1 MQYTLRIGLLVSS
14 ENAVLTF
21 ADHVRARSADD
32 NVAIR
37 FDNESLTYREWCSG
51 VASRAALWLDIL
63 RSRPEGTSPHIGV
76 LLENTPEF
84 TMWLGVAAV
93 TGSVIVGINP
103 TRRGAELARD
113 ISHTSCQ
120 IVVTE
125 SSQVDLL
132 DGLDLGFTE
141 GGVIVVESDN
151 YAQKIA
157 GYAGALLP
165 TAQEC
170 PVNSGDTF
178 LLLFTSGTSGAP
190 KAVITSHQR
199 LGFVAQSMNMII
211 ALTPEDTTYI
221 CMPLFHSNALFTAWA
236 PSLVY
241 GSTIALR
248 RKFSASEFLSDVR
261 KFGATYFNYVGKPL
275 TYILATPEQDDDR
288 DNPLRRG
295 FGNEGSEIDLLRFA
309 ERFDCKLTDGYGQ
322 TETGA
327 SIVRVP
333 NMPTGSLGIAAQA
346 TITVRDPATNQEC
359 PRAIFDT
366 DGRLTN
372 SEEATGEIVN
382 GGGGT
387 FEGYWNNAAANNE
400 RIRDGAYWT
409 GDLAYRD
416 ENGFFYFAG
425 RSADWMRVD
434 GENFAGAPI
443 ERILMRHPDVI
454 LSAVYGIPDFDMG
467 DRVMAAVQ
475 IQPGTKFDIDEF
487 AEFLRAQSDLGPKW
501 IPSFV
506 QIVKE
511 FPMTPSNKVIKRELV
526 QRRWHDAENDANA
539 KIWWRKGKETH
550 FEVFGREQ
558 AQELRAKFAAHQRE
572 GLLN

>member
-1 MQYTLRIGLLVSS
+1 MSS
-14 ENAVLTF
+14 EVKSLTF
-21 ADHVRARSADD
+21 ADHVRARSSDD

-37 FDNESLTYREWCSG
+37 FENETLTYRQWCAG
-51 VASRAALWLDIL
+51 VAERAALWLGIL
-63 RSRPEGTSPHIGV
+63 KDRPAGSAPHIGV

-84 TMWLGVAAV
+84 TMWLGAAAV
-93 TGSVIVGINP
+93 TGSVVVGINP

-113 ISHTSCQ
+113 ITHTSCQ

-125 SSQVDLL
+125 ISQVALL
-132 DGLDLGFTE
+132 DGLDLGDANGFIFVTE
-141 GGVIVVESDN
+141 SNEYAESVN
-151 YAQKIA
+151 A
-157 GYAGALLP
+157 YAGAILP
-165 TAQEC
+165 TSEDC
-170 PVNSGDTF
+170 HVDPSDTF

-190 KAVITSHQR
+190 KAVVTSHQR
-199 LGFVAQSMNMII
+199 LHFVAQSMNMLI

-261 KFGATYFNYVGKPL
+261 TFGATYFNYVGKPL
-275 TYILATPEQDDDR
+275 TYVLATPEKVDDR

-333 NMPTGSLGIAAQA
+333 NMPTGSLGVAAQA

-366 DGRLTN
+366 DRRLLN
-372 SEEATGEIVN
+372 AEEATGEIVN

-387 FEGYWNNAAANNE
+387 FEGYWNNPEANSE

-416 ENGFFYFAG
+416 ADGFSYFAG

-443 ERILMRHPDVI
+443 EGILMRHPNVI
-454 LSAVYGIPDFDMG
+454 LAAVYGIPDFDMG
-467 DRVMAAVQ
+467 DRVMAALQ
-475 IQPGTKFDIDEF
+475 LQPGTTIDPAEF

-501 IPSFV
+501 VPSFV
-506 QIVKE
+506 QIVVD

-526 QRRWHDAENDANA
+526 LRRWHDVERHDDVQL
-539 KIWWRKGKETH
+539 WWRPSKEIAFSQFTRV
-550 FEVFGREQ
+550 E
-558 AQELRAKFAAHQRE
+558 ATELRAKFAANNR
-572 GLLN
+572 GALLD

>member
-1 MQYTLRIGLLVSS
+1 VSS
-14 ENAVLTF
+14 EVKSLTF
-21 ADHVRARSADD
+21 ADHVRARSSDD
-32 NVAIR
+32 NVAIL
-37 FDNESLTYREWCSG
+37 FENETLTYRQWCAG
-51 VASRAALWLDIL
+51 VAERAALWLSIL
-63 RSRPEGTSPHIGV
+63 KERPTGSAPHIGV
-76 LLENTPEF
+76 LLENTTEF
-84 TMWLGVAAV
+84 TMWLGAAAV
-93 TGSVIVGINP
+93 TGSVVVGINP
-103 TRRGAELARD
+103 TRRGVELARD
-113 ISHTSCQ
+113 ITHTSCQ
-120 IVVTE
+120 IVITE
-125 SSQVDLL
+125 SSQVSLL
-132 DGLDLGFTE
+132 DGLDLGDANGFIFVTE
-141 GGVIVVESDN
+141 SNEYAESVN
-151 YAQKIA
+151 A
-157 GYAGALLP
+157 YAGAILP
-165 TAQEC
+165 TSEDC
-170 PVNSGDTF
+170 HVDPSDTF

-199 LGFVAQSMNMII
+199 LNFVAQSMNMII
-211 ALTPEDTTYI
+211 ALAPEDTTYI

-248 RKFSASEFLSDVR
+248 RKFSASEFLNDVR

-288 DNPLRRG
+288 VNPLRRG

-327 SIVRVP
+327 SIVRIP
-333 NMPTGSLGIAAQA
+333 NMPAGSLGVAAQA

-359 PRAIFDT
+359 PRAIFDN
-366 DGRLTN
+366 DGRLMN

-387 FEGYWNNAAANNE
+387 FEGYWNNVAANEE

-454 LSAVYGIPDFDMG
+454 LAAVYGIPDFDMG
-467 DRVMAAVQ
+467 DRVMTALQV
-475 IQPGTKFDIDEF
+475 QPGTTFDIGEF

-501 IPSFV
+501 IPSFI
-506 QIVKE
+506 QIVEE

-526 QRRWHDAENDANA
+526 LRRWHDAENQENA
-539 KIWWRKGKETH
+539 RIWWRNSKDIR
-550 FEVFGREQ
+550 FDVFGREQ
-558 AQELRAKFAAHQRE
+558 AQQLRAKFAANQRE
-572 GLLN
+572 SLLN

>member
-1 MQYTLRIGLLVSS
+1 
-14 ENAVLTF
+14 
-21 ADHVRARSADD
+21 
-32 NVAIR
+32 
-37 FDNESLTYREWCSG
+37 
-51 VASRAALWLDIL
+51 
-63 RSRPEGTSPHIGV
+63 
-76 LLENTPEF
+76 
-84 TMWLGVAAV
+84 
-93 TGSVIVGINP
+93 
-103 TRRGAELARD
+103 
-113 ISHTSCQ
+113 
-120 IVVTE
+120 
-125 SSQVDLL
+125 
-132 DGLDLGFTE
+132 
-141 GGVIVVESDN
+141 
-151 YAQKIA
+151 
-157 GYAGALLP
+157 
-165 TAQEC
+165 
-170 PVNSGDTF
+170 
-178 LLLFTSGTSGAP
+178 
-190 KAVITSHQR
+190 
-199 LGFVAQSMNMII
+199 MNMII
-211 ALTPEDTTYI
+211 ALAPEDTTYI

-248 RKFSASEFLSDVR
+248 RKFSASEFLNDVR

-288 DNPLRRG
+288 VNPLRRG

-333 NMPTGSLGIAAQA
+333 NMPAGSLGVAAQA

-366 DGRLTN
+366 DGRLMN

-387 FEGYWNNAAANNE
+387 FEGYWNNAAANSE

-454 LSAVYGIPDFDMG
+454 LAAVYGIPDFDMG
-467 DRVMAAVQ
+467 DRVMAALQVQ
-475 IQPGTKFDIDEF
+475 LGTTIDPAEF
-487 AEFLRAQSDLGPKW
+487 AEFLRAQPDLGPKW
-501 IPSFV
+501 IPSFI
-506 QIVKE
+506 QIVEE

-526 QRRWHDAENDANA
+526 LRRWHEVERNDDVQL
-539 KIWWRKGKETH
+539 WWRPNKEIAFSQFTRV
-550 FEVFGREQ
+550 E
-558 AQELRAKFAAHQRE
+558 ATELRAKFAANNR
-572 GLLN
+572 GALLD

>member
-1 MQYTLRIGLLVSS
+1 MSS
-14 ENAVLTF
+14 ENVAFTF
-21 ADHVRARSADD
+21 ADYVRARSHDD

-37 FDNESLTYREWCSG
+37 SHDGTLTYREWCEG
-51 VASRAALWLDIL
+51 VAERAAMWRKIL
-63 RSRPEGTSPHIGV
+63 SNRPKGTPPHIGV
-76 LLENTPEF
+76 LLENSPEF
-84 TMWLGVAAV
+84 TMWLGAAAV

-113 ISHTSCQ
+113 ITHTSCQ

-125 SSQVDLL
+125 VSQSELL
-132 DGLDLGFTE
+132 DELDLGIDAE
-141 GGVIVVESDN
+141 YVMVVESAK
-151 YAQKIA
+151 YKMSLAEY
-157 GYAGALLP
+157 GGASLP

-170 PVNSGDTF
+170 PVNPADTF

-261 KFGATYFNYVGKPL
+261 VFGATYFNYVGKPL
-275 TYILATPEQDDDR
+275 TYILATPEQDDDQN
-288 DNPLRRG
+288 NPLRRG
-295 FGNEGSEIDLLRFA
+295 FGNEGSEIDLSRFA

-327 SIVRVP
+327 SIVRIP
-333 NMPTGSLGIAAQA
+333 NMPAGSLGVAAQS

-359 PRAIFDT
+359 PGAIFDS
-366 DGRLTN
+366 DGRLMN

-382 GGGGT
+382 AGGGT
-387 FEGYWNNAAANNE
+387 FEGYWNNATANSE

-454 LSAVYGIPDFDMG
+454 LAAVYGVPDFDMG
-467 DRVMAAVQ
+467 DRVMAALQLQSGATFDAVEFS
-475 IQPGTKFDIDEF
+475 KF
-487 AEFLRAQSDLGPKW
+487 LSGQTDLGPKW
-501 IPSFV
+501 VPSFIE
-506 QIVKE
+506 IVE
-511 FPMTPSNKVIKRELV
+511 NFPMTPSNKVIKRELV
-526 QRRWHDAENDANA
+526 LRRWHNAERDVNARIWLRRGKEIRFEKFGVNDA
-539 KIWWRKGKETH
+539 K
-550 FEVFGREQ
+550 Q
-558 AQELRAKFAAHQRE
+558 LRSKFAAHQRE
-572 GLLN
+572 GLLI

>member
-1 MQYTLRIGLLVSS
+1 MSS
-14 ENAVLTF
+14 EVKSLTF
-21 ADHVRARSADD
+21 ADHVRARSSDD

-37 FDNESLTYREWCSG
+37 FENETLTYRQWCAG
-51 VASRAALWLDIL
+51 VAERAALWLSIL
-63 RSRPEGTSPHIGV
+63 KDRPAGSAPHIGV

-84 TMWLGVAAV
+84 TMWLGAAAV
-93 TGSVIVGINP
+93 TGSVVVGINP

-113 ISHTSCQ
+113 ITHTSCQ

-125 SSQVDLL
+125 ISQVALL
-132 DGLDLGFTE
+132 DGLDLGAANGFIFVTE
-141 GGVIVVESDN
+141 SNEYAESVH
-151 YAQKIA
+151 A
-157 GYAGALLP
+157 YAGAVLP
-165 TAQEC
+165 TFEEC
-170 PVNSGDTF
+170 PVDPTDTF

-190 KAVITSHQR
+190 KAVVTSHQR
-199 LGFVAQSMNMII
+199 LNFVAQSMNMII

-236 PSLVY
+236 PSLVF

-261 KFGATYFNYVGKPL
+261 TFGATYFNYVGKPL
-275 TYILATPEQDDDR
+275 TYVLATPEKVDDR

-333 NMPTGSLGIAAQA
+333 NMPTGSLGVAAQA

-366 DGRLTN
+366 DRRLLN
-372 SEEATGEIVN
+372 AEEATGEIVN

-387 FEGYWNNAAANNE
+387 FEGYWNNPEANSE

-416 ENGFFYFAG
+416 ADGFFYFAG

-443 ERILMRHPDVI
+443 EGILMRHPNVI
-454 LSAVYGIPDFDMG
+454 LAAVYGIPDFDMG
-467 DRVMAAVQ
+467 DRVMAALQ
-475 IQPGTKFDIDEF
+475 LQPGTTIDPAEF

-501 IPSFV
+501 VPSFV
-506 QIVKE
+506 QIVVD

-526 QRRWHDAENDANA
+526 LRRWHDVERHDDVQL
-539 KIWWRKGKETH
+539 WWRPSKEIAFSQFTRV
-550 FEVFGREQ
+550 E
-558 AQELRAKFAAHQRE
+558 ATELRAKFAANNR
-572 GLLN
+572 GALLD

>member
-506 QIVKE
+506 QIVEE

-526 QRRWHDAENDANA
+526 LRRWHDAENDANA
-539 KIWWRKGKETH
+539 KIWWRNGKETH

>member
-1 MQYTLRIGLLVSS
+1 VSS
-14 ENAVLTF
+14 EVKSLTF
-21 ADHVRARSADD
+21 ADHVRARSSDD

-37 FDNESLTYREWCSG
+37 FENETLTYRQWCAG
-51 VASRAALWLDIL
+51 VAERAALWLGIL
-63 RSRPEGTSPHIGV
+63 KDRPAGSAPHIGV

-84 TMWLGVAAV
+84 TMWLGAAAV
-93 TGSVIVGINP
+93 TGSVVVGINP

-113 ISHTSCQ
+113 ITHTSCQ

-125 SSQVDLL
+125 ISQVALL
-132 DGLDLGFTE
+132 DGLDLGDANGFIFVTE
-141 GGVIVVESDN
+141 SNEYAESVN
-151 YAQKIA
+151 A
-157 GYAGALLP
+157 YAGAILP
-165 TAQEC
+165 TSEDC
-170 PVNSGDTF
+170 HVDPSDTF

-190 KAVITSHQR
+190 KAVVTSHQR
-199 LGFVAQSMNMII
+199 LHFVAQSMNMLI

-261 KFGATYFNYVGKPL
+261 TFGATYFNYVGKPL
-275 TYILATPEQDDDR
+275 TYVLATPEKVDDR

-333 NMPTGSLGIAAQA
+333 NMPTGSLGVAAQA

-366 DGRLTN
+366 DRRLLN
-372 SEEATGEIVN
+372 AEEATGEIVN

-387 FEGYWNNAAANNE
+387 FEGYWNNPEANSE

-416 ENGFFYFAG
+416 DDGFFYFAG

-443 ERILMRHPDVI
+443 EGILMRHPNVI
-454 LSAVYGIPDFDMG
+454 LAAVYGIPDFDMG
-467 DRVMAAVQ
+467 DRVMAALQV
-475 IQPGTKFDIDEF
+475 QPGTTIDPAEF
-487 AEFLRAQSDLGPKW
+487 AEFLRAQPDLGPKW
-501 IPSFV
+501 IPSFI
-506 QIVKE
+506 QIVEE

-526 QRRWHDAENDANA
+526 LRRWHEVERNDDVQL
-539 KIWWRKGKETH
+539 WWRPTKEIAFSQFTRV
-550 FEVFGREQ
+550 E
-558 AQELRAKFAAHQRE
+558 ATELRAKFAANNR
-572 GLLN
+572 GALLD

>member
-1 MQYTLRIGLLVSS
+1 M
-14 ENAVLTF
+14 TF
-21 ADHVRARSADD
+21 ADHVRARSTDD

-37 FDNESLTYREWCSG
+37 FEDESLTYREWCSG
-51 VASRAALWLDIL
+51 VASRAAMWLNIL

-113 ISHTSCQ
+113 ITHTSCQ

-125 SSQVDLL
+125 ASQIELL
-132 DGLDLGFTE
+132 DGLDLGDANGSIFVTE
-141 GGVIVVESDN
+141 TDEYAESVN
-151 YAQKIA
+151 A
-157 GYAGALLP
+157 YAGAVLP
-165 TAQEC
+165 TSEEC
-170 PVNSGDTF
+170 PVDPAHTF

-199 LGFVAQSMNMII
+199 LNFVAQSMNMI
-211 ALTPEDTTYI
+211 LTLTSVDTTYI

-236 PSLVY
+236 PSLVN

-248 RKFSASEFLSDVR
+248 RKFSASEFLPDVR

-333 NMPTGSLGIAAQA
+333 HMPTGSLGVAAQA

-387 FEGYWNNAAANNE
+387 FEGYWNNPEANNE

-416 ENGFFYFAG
+416 ADGFFYFAG

-454 LSAVYGIPDFDMG
+454 LAAVYGIPDFDMG
-467 DRVMAAVQ
+467 DRVMAALQ
-475 IQPGTKFDIDEF
+475 IQPGTTIKPDEF
-487 AEFLRAQSDLGPKW
+487 AEFLRAQTDLGPKW
-501 IPSFV
+501 VPTFI
-506 QIVKE
+506 QIVE
-511 FPMTPSNKVIKRELV
+511 DFPMTPSNKVIKRELV
-526 QRRWHDAENDANA
+526 LRRWHDAENDANA
-539 KIWWRKGKETH
+539 KMWWRNGKETR
-550 FEVFGREQ
+550 FEKFGSEQ

>member
-1 MQYTLRIGLLVSS
+1 MSS
-14 ENAVLTF
+14 ENVAQTF
-21 ADHVRARSADD
+21 ADHVRARSTDD

-37 FDNESLTYREWCSG
+37 FEDESLTYREWCSG
-51 VASRAALWLDIL
+51 VASRSAMWLEIL
-63 RSRPEGTSPHIGV
+63 RSRPEGTSPHIG
-76 LLENTPEF
+76 LLMENTPEF

-113 ISHTSCQ
+113 ITHTSCQ
-120 IVVTE
+120 IIVTE

-132 DGLDLGFTE
+132 EGLDLGVAN
-141 GGVIVVESDN
+141 GSVMVVESND
-151 YAQKIA
+151 YAQA
-157 GYAGALLP
+157 VASYVGASLP

-170 PVNSGDTF
+170 PVNPTDTF

-199 LGFVAQSMNMII
+199 LNFVAQSMNMII

-248 RKFSASEFLSDVR
+248 RKFSASEFLNDVR

-288 DNPLRRG
+288 VNPLRRG

-333 NMPTGSLGIAAQA
+333 NMPTGSLGVAAQA

-359 PRAIFDT
+359 PRAIFDN
-366 DGRLTN
+366 DGRLMN

-454 LSAVYGIPDFDMG
+454 LAAVYGIPDFDMG
-467 DRVMAAVQ
+467 DRVMAALQV
-475 IQPGTKFDIDEF
+475 QPGTTFDVGEF
-487 AEFLRAQSDLGPKW
+487 VEFLRAQPDLGPKW
-501 IPSFV
+501 IPSFI
-506 QIVKE
+506 QIVEE

-526 QRRWHDAENDANA
+526 LRRWHDAENQENA
-539 KIWWRKGKETH
+539 RIWWRDSKDIR
-550 FEVFGREQ
+550 FDVFGREQ
-558 AQELRAKFAAHQRE
+558 AQQLRAKFAANQRE
-572 GLLN
+572 SLLN